1 MRDSGEILV
10 VSCYELGRPPVGA
23 AMPFSWLKRAGFH
36 PTLRDLAVQGPQDAE
51 IARAKLI
58 VVSTPMHTALRLGS
72 AFAERV
78 RRVNPESKVVFHG
91 LYAWL
96 NRGHLFARDARR
108 ADFVI
113 GGEPEEVLVALAEA
127 LDAGGDPEAIAG
139 VSSQHRREP
148 PVLKRL
154 DSPKIDRGELPGL
167 ESYARLKVDGA
178 ERFAGVVES
187 TRGCKHLCR
196 HCPIPPV
203 YRGRFF
209 GVPDEVVFDSA
220 ARQIEAGAAHLT
232 FSDPDFLNGPT
243 RALKIL
249 ERLHREAP
257 FLTFDFTAKIEHLI
271 RYRHLLPSFGRA
283 GTIFVVSA
291 AESLSERVLTL
302 LDKGHSAEQIREA
315 VRACRRAG
323 ISVRPTWVP
332 FTPWSGLDDYAELLS
347 FLEREGLVYSIEP
360 VQLAIR
366 LLVPPGSALVD
377 FPQMRPH
384 LKGIGEDG
392 LSHRWE
398 HPDPAVDR
406 LQLRVMELVVK
417 AAADSQDEALTFAR
431 VQEALRAIREG
442 DPEGRPVLPAS
453 PGPRAPGLSENWFCC
468 AEPTETQL
476 SGI

>member
-1 MRDSGEILV
+1 MREAGGILV
-10 VSCYELGRPPVGA
+10 VSCYELGRPPAGA
-23 AMPFSWLKRAGFH
+23 ATPTSWLKRAGFH
-36 PTLRDLAVQGPQDAE
+36 PEVKDLAVEAPDDAE

-72 AFAERV
+72 AFSQRA
-78 RRVNPESKVVFHG
+78 RRVNPAAKIVFHG

-113 GGEPEEVLVALAEA
+113 GGEAEAALVSLAEA
-127 LDAGGDPEAIAG
+127 LDEGGDPEAIPG
-139 VSSQHRREP
+139 VSSQHRRESP
-148 PVLKRL
+148 LLERL
-154 DSPKIDRGELPGL
+154 DHPKLDRSGLPGL
-167 ESYARLKVDGA
+167 ESYARLRVDGR

-209 GVPDEVVFDSA
+209 GIPDDVVFDSA
-220 ARQIEAGAAHLT
+220 ARQIEEGASHLS

-271 RYRHLLPSFGRA
+271 RYRDMLPALGRA
-283 GTIFVVSA
+283 GVLFVVSA
-291 AESLSERVLTL
+291 AESLSERVLSL
-302 LDKGHSAEQIREA
+302 LDKGHSAPQIREA
-315 VRACRRAG
+315 IRDCRRAG
-323 ISVRPTWVP
+323 IAVRPTWVP
-332 FTPWSGLDDYAELLS
+332 FTPWSGLDEYADLLD

-366 LLVPPGSALVD
+366 LLVPPGSPLVD

-384 LKGIGEDG
+384 LKGLSEDG
-392 LSHRWE
+392 LSHRWD

-406 LQLRVMELVVK
+406 LQRRVMEIVMAG
-417 AAADSQDEALTFAR
+417 AANAEDEALTFAR
-431 VQEALRAIREG
+431 VREAVRAIRDGSAE
-442 DPEGRPVLPAS
+442 RAPVPPAA
-453 PGPRAPGLSENWFCC
+453 PGPRVPALTESWFCC
-468 AEPTETQL
+468 AEPTESQL
-476 SGI
+476 AGV